1 MILNIT
7 KIEIMSISSKL
18 LEENNKHQKMRQP
31 HLAMYATSVKSWT
44 YDNPLCSIYLHN
56 SYSEY
61 FQICHHLL
69 YDL

>member
-1 MILNIT
+1 M
-7 KIEIMSISSKL
+7 
-18 LEENNKHQKMRQP
+18 QQP

-44 YDNPLCSIYLHN
+44 HDNPLCSIYLYY